1 MKIAITGYNG
11 FVGSWLKKE
20 LEQHG
25 HQVFGLDINGD
36 NPIDLLGENNFK
48 NWIEEIKPD
57 LCYHLAAQVGRL
69 FGEKDVV
76 HTVRQNSEV
85 TTIVAKWCGELGI
98 RLAYVSTSEVY
109 GDQGYDIC
117 YEDGELKLPHNLY
130 GLSKRW
136 GEEACQLFAPNNL
149 VIARLS
155 MPYGPGVP
163 PGMGRRAMDTM
174 LWQAHNGLP
183 INVHIN
189 SERSWCWVGDTV
201 RGLRMIIEN
210 PEGGIYN
217 IGRDDDYRTMEEI
230 AEMACELAGAPKSLI
245 NMIPAPAKQTVV
257 KKLSTEKIRSLGW
270 KPTVELEEGI
280 SKVYEWVKKFDE
292 NLNFNENINSSSVL
306 QQKES
311 IS

>member
-1 MKIAITGYNG
+1 MKIAITGVEG
-11 FVGSWLKKE
+11 FIGSWLKKE
-20 LEQHG
+20 LEENG
-25 HQVFGLDINGD
+25 HQVWGLDISGENSV
-36 NPIDLLGENNFK
+36 DLLGENNFK
-48 NWIEEIKPD
+48 NWIEEINPD
-57 LCYHLAAQVGRL
+57 VCYHLAAQVGRL

-109 GDQGYDIC
+109 GDQGSDVC

-136 GEEACQLFAPNNL
+136 GEESAQLFAPKDL

-163 PGMGRRAMDTM
+163 PGHGRRAMDTM
-174 LWQAHNGLP
+174 LWQAQNGLP

-201 RGLRMIIEN
+201 RGLRMIIEHK
-210 PEGGIYN
+210 EGGIYN
-217 IGRDDDYRTMEEI
+217 IGRDDDYRSMKEI
-230 AEMACELAGAPKSLI
+230 AERACELSGAPKSLI
-245 NMIPAPAKQTVV
+245 NMIPAPTKQTVV
-257 KKLSTEKIRSLGW
+257 KRLSTDKIRKLGW

-280 SKVYEWVKKFDE
+280 LKVYEWVKKFDAD
-292 NLNFNENINSSSVL
+292 LNFNEDINSSSVL
-306 QQKES
+306 QSTETVH
-311 IS
+311 